1 MNKPAPPFNLGVALP
16 RDLRKYASN
25 TTAQLIVGGLIV
37 LLVVGLGLIAWIY
50 GSRAALLGF
59 ICILGGLAVVGL
71 ITLFVFGL
79 DVIIKKINKE

>member
-1 MNKPAPPFNLGVALP
+1 MA

-25 TTAQLIVGGLIV
+25 TTAQLIVGGLFL

-50 GSRAALLGF
+50 GSSAALLGF
-59 ICILGGLAVVGL
+59 VCILGGLFLVGL

-79 DVIIKKINKE
+79 DAIVKRINKD

>member
-1 MNKPAPPFNLGVALP
+1 MA

-25 TTAQLIVGGLIV
+25 TTAQLIVGGLLL

-59 ICILGGLAVVGL
+59 VCILGGLVVIGL
-71 ITLFVFGL
+71 ITLFMFGL
-79 DVIIKKINKE
+79 DVIIKKINKD

>member
-1 MNKPAPPFNLGVALP
+1 MP

-25 TTAQLIVGGLIV
+25 TTAQLIVGGLV
-37 LLVVGLGLIAWIY
+37 LLLVVGLGLIAWIY

>member
-1 MNKPAPPFNLGVALP
+1 VP

-25 TTAQLIVGGLIV
+25 TTAHLIVGGLLL

-50 GSRAALLGF
+50 GSKAALLGF

-79 DVIIKKINKE
+79 DVIIRKINKE

>member
-1 MNKPAPPFNLGVALP
+1 MP

-25 TTAQLIVGGLIV
+25 TTTQLIIGGL
-37 LLVVGLGLIAWIY
+37 LLLFVVGLGLIAWIY
-50 GSRAALLGF
+50 GARASLLGL

-79 DVIIKKINKE
+79 DVIIKKINKD